1 MWAIRFESCKSDGRM
16 RTLHVVLVG
25 LAVLAAC
32 ASEGQ
37 TPSASS
43 EDQVLQLGRRVFQN
57 YCATCHQPNGQ
68 GVPGIYPPLTPNEWV
83 QGDKGRLIRLVL
95 HGAQGEMKV
104 GEEVY
109 NNVMTAHDFLT
120 DEQIAAVLT
129 FIRQNFG
136 NQADPVTPEEVAAV
150 RATSRQ
156 QGPWDPAVL
165 WEQTGIPQAGD

>member
-1 MWAIRFESCKSDGRM
+1 MRSLSILAIG
-16 RTLHVVLVG
+16 LAAVLV
-25 LAVLAAC
+25 AC
-32 ASEGQ
+32 RSEGH
-37 TPSASS
+37 TLPGSG
-43 EDQVLQLGRRVFQN
+43 EDSFMQLGRRVYQN

-95 HGAQGEMKV
+95 HGAQGEMRV

-129 FIRQNFG
+129 YIRQHFG
-136 NQADPVTPEEVAAV
+136 NQAAAVSPEEVAAV
-150 RATSRQ
+150 RAASRQ
-156 QGPWDPAVL
+156 REPWDPAVL
-165 WEQTGIPQAGD
+165 WEQTGIPEAEETSEH

>member
-1 MWAIRFESCKSDGRM
+1 M
-16 RTLHVVLVG
+16 RTLSALLVA
-25 LAVLAAC
+25 LALLAAC
-32 ASEGQ
+32 ASDGRV
-37 TPSASS
+37 PAASS
-43 EDQVLQLGRRVFQN
+43 QDQVLQLGQRVFQN

-150 RATSRQ
+150 RAASRQ
-156 QGPWDPAVL
+156 QGLWDPAVL
-165 WEQTGIPQAGD
+165 WEQTGIPQGSGD

>member
-1 MWAIRFESCKSDGRM
+1 M
-16 RTLHVVLVG
+16 RTLSAVLVG

-68 GVPGIYPPLTPNEWV
+68 GVPGIYPPLTPNEWI

-104 GEEVY
+104 GGEVY